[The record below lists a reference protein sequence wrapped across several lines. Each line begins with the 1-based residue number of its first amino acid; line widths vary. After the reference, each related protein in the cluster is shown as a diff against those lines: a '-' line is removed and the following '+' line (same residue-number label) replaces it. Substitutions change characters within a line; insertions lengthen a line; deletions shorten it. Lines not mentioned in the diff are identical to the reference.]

1 MIRTILTAAFLLSGA
16 ANAPHAQVS
25 DDFAAMLA
33 RQAFIE
39 GRTEEAYQMVLP
51 LAEKGV
57 PRAQTIMGFFHERG
71 IAPDAS
77 PDQAVAWYEKAAAQG
92 QPQGIH
98 NLAYSY
104 QYGELGLP
112 VDLEK
117 ARALYTQATEMDFA
131 ASVHNLGQ
139 MVLKGEGGPQDTAL
153 ARALYE
159 RATTMGDPETIADYA
174 YVLAT
179 GDGFPVDLPK
189 ARRLYSIAAA
199 HGIDWAERDYGEM
212 LELGEGGPVDLAEAE
227 KWYLRAAGQGNPT
240 AGFDIA
246 EMIWAN
252 PGTMADRAVEGL
264 AWCLWAEAQPT
275 MEDGT
280 DYDGQCTDAAAA
292 LTPEDLAKARALA
305 ETF

>member
-16 ANAPHAQVS
+16 GLPTLAQES

-39 GRTEEAYQMVLP
+39 GRTEEAYQMILP
-51 LAEKGV
+51 LAERGV
-57 PRAQTIMGFFHERG
+57 PRAQTILGFFHERG

-77 PDQAVAWYEKAAAQG
+77 PEQAVAWYEKAAAQG

-104 QYGELGLP
+104 QHGELGLA

-131 ASVHNLGQ
+131 SSVHNLGQ
-139 MVLKGEGGPQDTAL
+139 MILYGEGGPQDTDL

-174 YVLAT
+174 YILST

-189 ARRLYSIAAA
+189 ARRLYAIAAT

-212 LELGEGGPVDLAEAE
+212 LELGQGGPADLVDAE
-227 KWYLRAAGQGNPT
+227 KWYRRAQAQGYVI
-240 AGFDIA
+240 AGFDLA

-252 PGTMADRAVEGL
+252 AGSMGDRDVEAL
-264 AWCLWAEAQPT
+264 AWCYWAEANGPAP
-275 MEDGT
+275 DGM
-280 DYDGQCTDAAAA
+280 DYTGRCVEAEAA
-292 LTPEDLAKARALA
+292 LTADKATAARDMAA
-305 ETF
+305 TF